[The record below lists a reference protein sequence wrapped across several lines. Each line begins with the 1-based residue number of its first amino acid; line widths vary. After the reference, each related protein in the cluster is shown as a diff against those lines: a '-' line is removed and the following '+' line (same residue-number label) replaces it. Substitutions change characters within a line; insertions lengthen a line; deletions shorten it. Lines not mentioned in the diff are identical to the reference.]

1 MPIMDGYET
10 SLEIQKL
17 IESESIENI
26 PVVALS
32 AALNEKEKEKCLKF
46 GMKDYLLKPI
56 EEKGFM
62 NLMAKLNISC
72 WDFGVKIN
80 KFIVIGNINFLI
92 LTYVYKWN
100 ENSLWVYFCNVVF
113 TLNYI
118 VWILMCCL

>member
-72 WDFGVKIN
+72 
-80 KFIVIGNINFLI
+80 
-92 LTYVYKWN
+92 
-100 ENSLWVYFCNVVF
+100 
-113 TLNYI
+113 
-118 VWILMCCL
+118 